1 MYLVPFFWQFFISIK
16 IFLILCT
23 SCLCQHYIVFFKQ
36 LWRKIKQNDVKF
48 LHPFLH
54 LYFGHMMSFF
64 FSYVFRTCQV
74 PTKDPN
80 SEYIAVVK
88 PLKKINASL
97 CDNNHVKHNL
107 EQFFFYQVF
116 AYQSFEFYSP
126 GKANL
131 QFSVCDTQILREI
144 KFGNSSRSKSA
155 ILVILEALI
164 FHFWENSTFESE
176 IF

>member
-126 GKANL
+126 GQAIICRIYVKSNL
-131 QFSVCDTQILREI
+131 
-144 KFGNSSRSKSA
+144 A
-155 ILVILEALI
+155 IFEGIQQQYLSCWRPEYWFIV
-164 FHFWENSTFESE
+164 ENSTF
-176 IF
+176 

>member
-74 PTKDPN
+74 PTKDPS

-126 GKANL
+126 GQANL
-131 QFSVCDTQILREI
+131 QNLCEI
-144 KFGNSSRSKSA
+144 EFGNFWRYETA
-155 ILVILEALI
+155 IFCL
-164 FHFWENSTFESE
+164 F
-176 IF
+176 